1 MGNACFSLVVVRGQ
15 LAFKHGLS
23 CCSSS
28 DGSGNFAFEPPEEAV
43 ILGNGGLLWL
53 PVVIDYGDIIHRDI
67 AALWP
72 VVGRRRLWHA
82 AVAAVVAVVVA
93 AIVAAVV
100 VIVAAIVAASVVG
113 VGGLFCRLALCP
125 SRTPIAQTR
134 AGVVPVAHLNM
145 RLCHFFKFLCDLLRR
160 LVASAIKNKMYKCYL
175 GLILLKN

>member
-53 PVVIDYGDIIHRDI
+53 PVVIDYGDIIHRNI

-100 VIVAAIVAASVVG
+100 VVAAIVAASVIG
-113 VGGLFCRLALCP
+113 ACGLFCRFALCP
-125 SRTPIAQTR
+125 PGA
-134 AGVVPVAHLNM
+134 ACAHAWAAEVPDTHIYVS
-145 RLCHFFKFLCDLLRR
+145 CHFF
-160 LVASAIKNKMYKCYL
+160 
-175 GLILLKN
+175 